1 MFPFEYIAYPAGSL
15 VCTAIGLFKSP
26 NRLIPSAV
34 IINNKARKQSSLEN
48 REKPSPVG
56 SAFLLVSY
64 CSPWWGT
71 GKRFLGASGHLRRL
85 FGSSTYTTYDPT
97 HLATIKDR
105 PLKVDMFGIIDGKL
119 TPCPDSPNCVSSQ
132 SENLSHFIKPLFYKG
147 SMVGARQRLLR
158 VVGSM
163 KRTRVIKETEEYIH
177 VTFTSR
183 WFRFV
188 DDVEFCFA
196 EEAPVI
202 HVRSASRVGYSDL
215 GVNRSRIEKIRRA
228 FESSK

>member
-1 MFPFEYIAYPAGSL
+1 MFKQFRLRLSSQTKQVNPRAW
-15 VCTAIGLFKSP
+15 KKRKRRSP
-26 NRLIPSAV
+26 L
-34 IINNKARKQSSLEN
+34 
-48 REKPSPVG
+48 G
-56 SAFLLVSY
+56 SALFWYLVFRRGA
-64 CSPWWGT
+64 CT
-71 GKRFLGASGHLRRL
+71 GKRLLGVSGHLQGL
-85 FGSSTYTTYDPT
+85 FGFFGYTAYDPT
-97 HLATIKDR
+97 NFATMKDR
-105 PLKVDMFGIIDGKL
+105 PLKLDMLGIIDGKL

-132 SENLSHFIKPLFYKG
+132 SEDPSHFIKPLFYKG